1 MHRYEYVRRDQQLE
15 KERAQQVRANRKHK
29 RQQDQAAEADDVKRQ
44 KSPAQEA
51 QPEPEPKP
59 EPEPIAAAQT
69 HTVRFVTRGA
79 HVELAKPASSTASGE
94 EAMVEAK
101 AVQACTWVQVTIY
114 EGRKHQVFDFPSRG
128 ALCARRHTV
137 QRSANARV
145 LFHH

>member
-1 MHRYEYVRRDQQLE
+1 MRRYEYVRRDQQLE

-51 QPEPEPKP
+51 QPEP
-59 EPEPIAAAQT
+59 IAAAQT

-79 HVELAKPASSTASGE
+79 HVELAKPASANDLCGE

>member
-1 MHRYEYVRRDQQLE
+1 MRRYEYVRRDQQLE

-51 QPEPEPKP
+51 QPEP
-59 EPEPIAAAQT
+59 IAAAQT

-79 HVELAKPASSTASGE
+79 HVELAKPAQSSANASGE